1 LIQQK
6 ETIMQVNVGNI
17 DRIAR
22 IVIGLILL
30 SLPLWLD
37 SSWRWLGLI
46 GIMPLTTG
54 LAGRCPG
61 YRLLGL
67 STCPM
72 RKPE

>member
-1 LIQQK
+1 
-6 ETIMQVNVGNI
+6 MQVNVGNI

-22 IVIGLILL
+22 IIFGLILL

-46 GIMPLTTG
+46 GIIPLITG
-54 LAGRCPG
+54 LSGRCPG
-61 YRLLGL
+61 YSSLGL

-72 RKPE
+72 RKPK